1 MHSESA
7 AIARVLEC
15 DLGIEKEGIGARV
28 ARVGSRLRLKST
40 ERCNKQD
47 TERNKVKGVE
57 LNMQEG
63 WFEWV
68 CKKNSEF
75 LKIGHRG
82 ERASGGSE

>member
-47 TERNKVKGVE
+47 TERK
-57 LNMQEG
+57 
-63 WFEWV
+63 
-68 CKKNSEF
+68 
-75 LKIGHRG
+75 
-82 ERASGGSE
+82 